1 MALPQIEVRVGK
13 HLLQVDVVTKLKD
26 KIRGLQSHTHL
37 PENQGMLF
45 VFSPPQEVRVWMK
58 DTALTLGLAFLD
70 QQAKIVYMAD
80 LEPYSET
87 IHTWPEPL
95 PFFLEVPQGWFQR
108 HGITVGTAVEI
119 PEQARWL
126 QAAAPRP
133 IGFRSAS

>member
-1 MALPQIEVRVGK
+1 MALPYIEVHVGS
-13 HLLQVDVVTKLKD
+13 HPLQVEVVTKLQD
-26 KIRGLQSHTHL
+26 QIRGLQTHTHL
-37 PENQGMLF
+37 PEHHGMLF
-45 VFSPPQEVRVWMK
+45 VFSPPQELRVWMK
-58 DTALTLGLAFLD
+58 DTALPLGLAFLD
-70 QQAKIVYMAD
+70 QQANIVYMAD

-87 IHTWPEPL
+87 VHTWPEPL

-108 HGITVGTAVEI
+108 HQVIVGTSVQI